1 MRIVS
6 NGVHVPPPDP
16 PPSTNRERGTTPS
29 ANRIGG
35 KTVFTNGRSGSV
47 VRAWVR
53 GCSCDGIGGEVG
65 GGGFRKG
72 SDRRTKPTSETD
84 RGGGGMD
91 ANYEDGGAR
100 RMEAKVGRGWKE
112 RSTRSSGIDGWE
124 IGRLTRRTDAD
135 EYEYE
140 EEEYEEELAVEE
152 EGEDVL
158 PPVDFKEWEGLEAMA
173 EGTRKSILE
182 TIEKLKAQGKE
193 ELVIMVVGK
202 YGVGKASTANSLLGE
217 RVFPSG
223 AFQPQSQVPLRAAR
237 MLEGFQVNFI
247 LAPALLEGDIVNDL
261 SMTLLTKVVESAPFD
276 CVLYVD
282 RLDVCR
288 VEGQD
293 KQLIEALTDAFGA
306 GIWDRTVLTLT
317 HGKADTGRRGY
328 DEYVQLRGGTL
339 SSAIRKVAGGKKG
352 MHLPVVSVEN
362 SSRCPVNANNE
373 KILPNSTRW
382 IPALFEDIGD
392 VATTMPTYKYNRG
405 AMKSKRDHNNRNKW
419 LILPLFALQIAAK
432 VLIVDRVIRRDAD
445 FGDQYG
451 PFSKEKQ
458 EKDRARRMAKEAT
471 KKMQEYDRKMENKEM
486 TEEDLVV

>member
-1 MRIVS
+1 MRNVS
-6 NGVHVPPPDP
+6 NGSTSHLPIHLPPPIANAEQPRP
-16 PPSTNRERGTTPS
+16 PIGSGEKPFSPMGDRDRSCGRGFGVVPAMGLVERSGGRVSKGKRSTN
-29 ANRIGG
+29 
-35 KTVFTNGRSGSV
+35 
-47 VRAWVR
+47 
-53 GCSCDGIGGEVG
+53 
-65 GGGFRKG
+65 
-72 SDRRTKPTSETD
+72 ETD
-84 RGGGGMD
+84 VGDGSRRRRHGRELRGWRC
-91 ANYEDGGAR
+91 AKDGS
-100 RMEAKVGRGWKE
+100 EGRKGWKE
-112 RSTRSSGIDGWE
+112 RSMRSSGIDGRE

-158 PPVDFKEWEGLEAMA
+158 PPVDFKDWEGLEAMA
-173 EGTRKSILE
+173 EETRKSILE

-352 MHLPVVSVEN
+352 VHLPVVSVEN

-392 VATTMPTYKYNRG
+392 VATTMPTYRYNRG

>member
-1 MRIVS
+1 MREGS
-6 NGVHVPPPDP
+6 AG
-16 PPSTNRERGTTPS
+16 STEEE
-29 ANRIGG
+29 
-35 KTVFTNGRSGSV
+35 VWDV
-47 VRAWVR
+47 V
-53 GCSCDGIGGEVG
+53 DG
-65 GGGFRKG
+65 GGTMDATYDDGGASARAKNG
-72 SDRRTKPTSETD
+72 ERREGGRRR
-84 RGGGGMD
+84 RGGGSD
-91 ANYEDGGAR
+91 PRRNDG
-100 RMEAKVGRGWKE
+100 
-112 RSTRSSGIDGWE
+112 
-124 IGRLTRRTDAD
+124 LTRRMHAD

-140 EEEYEEELAVEE
+140 EEEYEEELNVEE

-158 PPVDFKEWEGLEAMA
+158 PPVDFKEWEGIDAMA
-173 EGTRKSILE
+173 EETRKSILN
-182 TIEKLKAQGKE
+182 TIEKLKQEGKE

-293 KQLIEALTDAFGA
+293 KQLIEALTDAFGT

-317 HGKADTGRRGY
+317 HGKADTGKRGY
-328 DEYVQLRGGTL
+328 DEYVQLRGSTL
-339 SSAIRKVAGGKKG
+339 SSVIRKVAGGKKG
-352 MHLPVVSVEN
+352 LNLPVVSVEN

-382 IPALFEDIGD
+382 IPTLFEEMEDIAGS
-392 VATTMPTYKYNRG
+392 MPTYKYNRG
-405 AMKSKRDHNNRNKW
+405 ALKSKRDHNNRNKW

-432 VLIVDRVIRRDAD
+432 FFIMDRVIERDAD